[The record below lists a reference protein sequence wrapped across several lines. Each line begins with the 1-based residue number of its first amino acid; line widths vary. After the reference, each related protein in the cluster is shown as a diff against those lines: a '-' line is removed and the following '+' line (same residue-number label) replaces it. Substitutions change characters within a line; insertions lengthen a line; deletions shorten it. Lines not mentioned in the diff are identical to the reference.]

1 MKRIFS
7 LLLSLLLLVSLAV
20 PAAAVDSAPEQ
31 TVSTHTVDLGDG
43 WTMTEE
49 LIVQDQARTAS
60 KSANRTQT
68 FKKSGVKIAE
78 IGVTG
83 VFRYDGSTVSVTS
96 KIVSP
101 KTTYDGW
108 SFSQSSFTSSGG
120 TIKLSGKLTKLL
132 NTSVP
137 VSITLSCD
145 KDGNIT

>member
-1 MKRIFS
+1 
-7 LLLSLLLLVSLAV
+7 
-20 PAAAVDSAPEQ
+20 
-31 TVSTHTVDLGDG
+31 
-43 WTMTEE
+43 MTEE